1 MLKTVEGIYR
11 SGRVELA
18 EEPSEVLEETRVLVT
33 FLENHGIPLA
43 ARGIGESQAAAFG
56 GALPASPRIG
66 KAPRW
71 PPTTIFTTPDL
82 RRGDVMS
89 QPLRIPPPGF
99 DDLPVEEQIEYVQA
113 LWDHIAA
120 RPEEV
125 PVPAWHREILAE
137 RLEAYEKDPQ
147 AGITWEE
154 FRRQLAKDDSG
165 RR

>member
-1 MLKTVEGIYR
+1 
-11 SGRVELA
+11 
-18 EEPSEVLEETRVLVT
+18 
-33 FLENHGIPLA
+33 
-43 ARGIGESQAAAFG
+43 
-56 GALPASPRIG
+56 
-66 KAPRW
+66 
-71 PPTTIFTTPDL
+71 
-82 RRGDVMS
+82 MS

-120 RPEEV
+120 RPEQV
-125 PVPAWHREILAE
+125 PVPAWHHEILAE

-154 FRRQLAKDDSG
+154 LQRQLAEDDSG